1 MITLSLATL
10 AKVTHG
16 ELIVPEKIAA
26 LSLDEP
32 SLDDLT
38 VDALAINELSI
49 NELVIDEIVID
60 SRAIV
65 ENSDKKTAF
74 LALKGPNF
82 DGHRFATQV
91 IKQGCQLLIVD
102 HHLSEV
108 TDTAQLVVS
117 DTRIALGQIAAF
129 VKKEVAPKTVGITGS
144 SGKTTVKE
152 MVAAI
157 LSRLGKVL
165 ATNGNFNNDIGVPL
179 TLLRLDNSHD
189 FAVIEMGANHMGEI
203 AYTTALTQP
212 DVAVINNIAAAHLE
226 GFGDL
231 CGVARAKG
239 EIFSGL
245 GENGVALYNQDTK
258 YTSKWQWRLT
268 DKTVRTFSC
277 FSTGISTGASKA
289 NCYSENVILDKNGCA
304 SFTLHSVQGRCEV
317 TLTVPGKHNVCNA
330 VAAAC
335 IALEFNASLEDI
347 RLGLAQMQPVKGRLN
362 LHQLKDT
369 KTGCNIKLIDDSY
382 NANLESAKAA
392 AQLLANYPGKQL
404 LILGDMGELGS
415 EARSYHQELGEF
427 AKGLQLTTLLSLGVL
442 SQSASDAF
450 AKENDNN
457 EQSQHFNQ
465 RSDLMAHLLNM
476 LSQQL
481 SAGQQDIAILV
492 KGSRSAHMEHVVIE
506 IIQWF
511 EKINAQQGLNQ
522 VNEHQSKEGTA

>member
-1 MITLSLATL
+1 MITISLTTL
-10 AKVTHG
+10 ASVTDG
-16 ELIVPEKIAA
+16 ELIVPENIAA
-26 LSLDEP
+26 LSLND
-32 SLDDLT
+32 LAIDDLVT
-38 VDALAINELSI
+38 
-49 NELVIDEIVID
+49 D
-60 SRAIV
+60 SRAIDK
-65 ENSDKKTAF
+65 NSDKKIAF
-74 LALKGPNF
+74 LALKGPSF
-82 DGHRFATQV
+82 DGHRFAEQV

-102 HHLSEV
+102 HALNEV
-108 TDTAQLVVS
+108 KDTVQLVVN
-117 DTRIALGQIAAF
+117 DTRIALGNIAAF

-179 TLLRLDNSHD
+179 TLLRLDNRHD

-245 GENGVALYNQDTK
+245 GENGIALYNQDTK

-277 FSTGISTGASKA
+277 FNTGAGKA
-289 NCYSENVILDKNGCA
+289 NSYSDSVNLDKNGCA
-304 SFTLHSVQGRCEV
+304 TFTLHTEQGCCDI

-330 VAAAC
+330 VAAAA
-335 IALEFNASLEDI
+335 IALEFGASLEDI
-347 RLGLAQMQPVKGRLN
+347 QLGLAQMQPVKGRLN
-362 LHQLKDT
+362 LHQFENK
-369 KTGCNIKLIDDSY
+369 KTGRNIKLIDDSY

-392 AQLLANYPGKQL
+392 AQLLSNYPGKQL

-415 EARSYHQELGEF
+415 EARSYHQEVGEF
-427 AKGLQLTTLLSLGVL
+427 AKRLKLNTLLSLGVL
-442 SQSASDAF
+442 SQAASDAF
-450 AKENDNN
+450 AKDNHND

-465 RSDLMAHLLNM
+465 RSDLMAHLFTL
-476 LSQQL
+476 LDQQL
-481 SAGQQDIAILV
+481 SVGQQDIAILV
-492 KGSRSAHMEHVVIE
+492 KGSRSAHMEHVVTE
-506 IIQWF
+506 IIEWF
-511 EKINAQQGLNQ
+511 EQMKVQQSINQSASQESNASD
-522 VNEHQSKEGTA
+522 NQSKEGMA